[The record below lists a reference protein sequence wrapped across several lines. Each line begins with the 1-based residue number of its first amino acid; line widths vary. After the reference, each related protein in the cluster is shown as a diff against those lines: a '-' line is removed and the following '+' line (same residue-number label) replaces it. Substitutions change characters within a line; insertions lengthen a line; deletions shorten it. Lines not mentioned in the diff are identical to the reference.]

1 MLQRD
6 TSWLRHEMRR
16 AVLAISYALRG
27 HRHGRMKVLFRV
39 SQSAALVLTV
49 ILVFSPAITA
59 DFEAGRKAWDAGRPA
74 EALAQWRAAA
84 DAGDRRAMLALGRLY
99 LQGLGAPQDYVLAHM
114 WFNLAASRGEMAALK
129 EREGVAAKMTPQ
141 QLAAAQERAREWRPG
156 GREADQPKA
165 TAGRRAVAPPR
176 RAIREAQESLR
187 ALGYKPGP
195 ADGKWGDRSAKAY
208 GAFLRDAALPPGDTL
223 TPEGLRAVR
232 AAARRRRAGTAT
244 GSGEQAAPKQPLAQR
259 PRPDALHRAVLRGNI
274 DGLKAT
280 LEAGADVNARDG
292 RGWTALMHAA
302 NKGYK
307 LMVGPL
313 LKANADPDVQAADG
327 ATALFMATV
336 HGHSEIIE
344 LLVKAGTD
352 IWIKGP
358 KGKTVVDVAESRGD
372 PAVFRALRVPET
384 VVIPAG
390 SLTMMYGNVRV
401 TIQKPFVVGKYEVT
415 FAEWDA
421 CVAGGG
427 CNGYRPGDRRW
438 GRGRRPV
445 INVGWK
451 DAKSYVEWLSR
462 KTGKRYRLL
471 SEAEWEYVARA
482 GTETK
487 YHWGDEVGENRAN
500 CIGCGSRWDGDRTA
514 PVGSFPANDFGLYD
528 VHGNV
533 WEWVEDCWHRYYS
546 EETPSD
552 GSAWTSGGDCGRR
565 MLRGGSW
572 NGNPWYSRSAIR
584 LRGPAGDRFS
594 NFGFRIAR
602 TLTP

>member
-1 MLQRD
+1 
-6 TSWLRHEMRR
+6 
-16 AVLAISYALRG
+16 
-27 HRHGRMKVLFRV
+27 MKVLFRV

-74 EALAQWRAAA
+74 EALAQWQEAAN
-84 DAGDRRAMLALGRLY
+84 AGDRRAMLALGRLH
-99 LQGLGAPQDYVLAHM
+99 LKGLGAPQDYVLAHM

-176 RAIREAQESLR
+176 RAIREAQKSLR

-208 GAFLRDAALPPGDTL
+208 GAFLRDAGLPSGDTL
-223 TPEGLRAVR
+223 TPEGLRAMR
-232 AAARRRRAGTAT
+232 AAARPRRAGTAT

-259 PRPDALHRAVLRGNI
+259 PRPDALHRAVLKGNI

-313 LKANADPDVQAADG
+313 LKAKANPDIQAADG

-358 KGKTVVDVAESRGD
+358 KGKTVVDVAESRRD
-372 PAVFRALRVPET
+372 SAVFRALRVPET
-384 VVIPAG
+384 VVVPAG
-390 SLTMMYGNVRV
+390 SFTTGWFGRDRHRRHRV
-401 TIQKPFVVGKYEVT
+401 TIQKPFAVGKYEVT
-415 FAEWDA
+415 FTEWDA

-427 CNGYRPGDRRW
+427 CNGYRARDEGW

-445 INVGWK
+445 INVDWK

-462 KTGKRYRLL
+462 KTGKRWRLL

-487 YHWGDEVGENRAN
+487 YHWGDEVGKNRAN
-500 CIGCGSRWDGDRTA
+500 CDGCGSRWDGDRTA

-533 WEWVEDCWHRYYS
+533 WEWVEDCWRELYW
-546 EETPSD
+546 EETPWD
-552 GSAWTSGGDCGRR
+552 GTARTSGGDCGTGVT
-565 MLRGGSW
+565 RGGSW
-572 NGNPWYSRSAIR
+572 VHEPESLRSRS
-584 LRGPAGDRFS
+584 GDTVGYRS
-594 NFGFRIAR
+594 SILGFRIAR

>member
-1 MLQRD
+1 
-6 TSWLRHEMRR
+6 
-16 AVLAISYALRG
+16 
-27 HRHGRMKVLFRV
+27 
-39 SQSAALVLTV
+39 
-49 ILVFSPAITA
+49 
-59 DFEAGRKAWDAGRPA
+59 
-74 EALAQWRAAA
+74 
-84 DAGDRRAMLALGRLY
+84 
-99 LQGLGAPQDYVLAHM
+99 
-114 WFNLAASRGEMAALK
+114 
-129 EREGVAAKMTPQ
+129 
-141 QLAAAQERAREWRPG
+141 
-156 GREADQPKA
+156 
-165 TAGRRAVAPPR
+165 
-176 RAIREAQESLR
+176 
-187 ALGYKPGP
+187 
-195 ADGKWGDRSAKAY
+195 
-208 GAFLRDAALPPGDTL
+208 
-223 TPEGLRAVR
+223 
-232 AAARRRRAGTAT
+232 
-244 GSGEQAAPKQPLAQR
+244 
-259 PRPDALHRAVLRGNI
+259 
-274 DGLKAT
+274 
-280 LEAGADVNARDG
+280 
-292 RGWTALMHAA
+292 MHAA

-307 LMVGPL
+307 LMVCPL

-390 SLTMMYGNVRV
+390 SFTTRWFGRDRHRV
-401 TIQKPFVVGKYEVT
+401 TIQKPFAVGKYEVT
-415 FAEWDA
+415 FTEWDA

-427 CNGYRPGDRRW
+427 CNGYRPGDSGW

-500 CIGCGSRWDGDRTA
+500 CDGCGSRWDGGRTA

-533 WEWVEDCWHRYYS
+533 WEWVEDCWHGYYS
-546 EETPSD
+546 EGTPSD

-565 MLRGGSW
+565 VLRGGSW
-572 NGNPWYSRSAIR
+572 FVDPWNLRSAFR
-584 LRGPAGDRFS
+584 YGGTAGYRNVFY
-594 NFGFRIAR
+594 GFRIAR